1 MQSTD
6 SSFRSNRDALTMQ
19 AIDDLYLAIVLH
31 VRHMTFDIVVQP
43 CGAYP
48 VEDVIGMV
56 PIPRS

>member
-1 MQSTD
+1 
-6 SSFRSNRDALTMQ
+6 MQ